1 MRLRGTVQ
9 KRPAQRISLSDKPRR
24 KFRAVSFVAAVMAAV
39 LTASAGIGA
48 YAADAETVP
57 PIKYT
62 VIEAESEDAAE
73 GTIEQAPDPDAIKGA
88 RIPEEKEPSKETEKT
103 ADKNTSE
110 DSQGGEEAASQEA
123 SEEGASE
130 EGASSEEASV
140 EEASAE
146 EASTEE
152 VSAEEA
158 ATEQTQETQGKD
170 KKLIIWVPK
179 TDYYEAFESL
189 KFITKSG
196 DEEGTKNKTTAYFV
210 TLTDKQPV
218 STNEGEYYKFSF
230 NLGSD
235 DDISLEAFGISS
247 NEEAGNDETPLNVE
261 RGELVEAAGEE
272 KKGFPW
278 LIVIAAAGVSVIA
291 LIAVAIVLSR
301 KGKKPKKEE
310 YSALKEAISC
320 ERPSELR
327 VYELKAN
334 GAPAIFSFEMTDRG
348 ARHLT
353 ELESNASGSRMSF
366 LKKTKLANTAVKAA
380 GKELHLIDTGKKP
393 EEVLCVLN
401 EAHSVVELEAGEGT
415 TLRLIWIPGTR
426 TDG

>member
-62 VIEAESEDAAE
+62 VMES
-73 GTIEQAPDPDAIKGA
+73 G
-88 RIPEEKEPSKETEKT
+88 
-103 ADKNTSE
+103 SE
-110 DSQGGEEAASQEA
+110 DSAAESSIGQMSDVEKLQGAKYSDEEAARKNAQEA
-123 SEEGASE
+123 QGEET
-130 EGASSEEASV
+130 
-140 EEASAE
+140 AE
-146 EASTEE
+146 TAQIAQE
-152 VSAEEA
+152 EEA
-158 ATEQTQETQGKD
+158 AETAQDTQAKG
-170 KKLIIWVPK
+170 KKLVIWVPK
-179 TDYYEAFESL
+179 TDYYDSFESIEFL
-189 KFITKSG
+189 TKSA
-196 DEEGTKNKTTAYFV
+196 DQEGTKSKTTAYFV

-261 RGELVEAAGEE
+261 RGEIVEAAGEE

-401 EAHSVVELEAGEGT
+401 EAHSVVELEAGAGT

>member
-103 ADKNTSE
+103 ADENASG
-110 DSQGGEEAASQEA
+110 DSQGGEEAAAQEA
-123 SEEGASE
+123 SAEGAS
-130 EGASSEEASV
+130 AEEAPA

-152 VSAEEA
+152 VPAEEA

-210 TLTDKQPV
+210 TLAEGQPV
-218 STNEGEYYKFSF
+218 NTNEGEYCKFSF
-230 NLGSD
+230 KLSSD
-235 DDISLEAFGISS
+235 DAIKLEAFGISS

-261 RGELVEAAGEE
+261 PGEIVEAAGEE

>member
-48 YAADAETVP
+48 YAADAETEP

-62 VIEAESEDAAE
+62 VMESGSEDSAAESSIGQMSDVDKLQGAKYPDEDAA
-73 GTIEQAPDPDAIKGA
+73 
-88 RIPEEKEPSKETEKT
+88 R
-103 ADKNTSE
+103 KNTQE
-110 DSQGGEEAASQEA
+110 AQEEEAAGTTTEAQGEEAA
-123 SEEGASE
+123 G
-130 EGASSEEASV
+130 
-140 EEASAE
+140 
-146 EASTEE
+146 TEE
-152 VSAEEA
+152 TAQGEETAETAQTAQEEEA
-158 ATEQTQETQGKD
+158 AETAQDTQAKG
-170 KKLIIWVPK
+170 KKLVIWVPK
-179 TDYYEAFESL
+179 TDYYDSFESIEFL
-189 KFITKSG
+189 TKSA
-196 DEEGTKNKTTAYFV
+196 DQEGTKSKTTAYFV

-247 NEEAGNDETPLNVE
+247 NEEEEGGGTQGKVPLDVE
-261 RGELVEAAGEE
+261 CGELAEVVKKDE
-272 KKGFPW
+272 KDFPW
-278 LIVIAAAGVSVIA
+278 LIVIAAAGALVIA
-291 LIAVAIVLSR
+291 LIAIAIVLSR
-301 KGKKPKKEE
+301 RGKKPKKEE

-327 VYELKAN
+327 VYELKSN

-366 LKKTKLANTAVKAA
+366 LKKTKLANTAVKVA

>member
-62 VIEAESEDAAE
+62 VIEAESEDSAAE
-73 GTIEQAPDPDAIKGA
+73 SSIGQMSDVEKLQGAKYPDEEAARKNAQEAQEEEAAGTT
-88 RIPEEKEPSKETEKT
+88 TE
-103 ADKNTSE
+103 A
-110 DSQGGEEAASQEA
+110 QGEEAA
-123 SEEGASE
+123 G
-130 EGASSEEASV
+130 
-140 EEASAE
+140 
-146 EASTEE
+146 TEE
-152 VSAEEA
+152 TAQGEETAETAQIAQEEEA
-158 ATEQTQETQGKD
+158 AETAQDTQAKG
-170 KKLIIWVPK
+170 KKLVIWVPK
-179 TDYYEAFESL
+179 TDYYDSFESIEFL
-189 KFITKSG
+189 TKSA
-196 DEEGTKNKTTAYFV
+196 DQEGTKSKTTAYFV

-261 RGELVEAAGEE
+261 RGEIVEAAGEE

>member
-62 VIEAESEDAAE
+62 VMES
-73 GTIEQAPDPDAIKGA
+73 G
-88 RIPEEKEPSKETEKT
+88 
-103 ADKNTSE
+103 SE
-110 DSQGGEEAASQEA
+110 DSAAESSIGQMSDVEKLQGAKYPDEGAARKNTQEAQEEEAAETAQD
-123 SEEGASE
+123 
-130 EGASSEEASV
+130 
-140 EEASAE
+140 
-146 EASTEE
+146 
-152 VSAEEA
+152 
-158 ATEQTQETQGKD
+158 TQAKG
-170 KKLIIWVPK
+170 KKLVIWVPK
-179 TDYYEAFESL
+179 TDYYDSFESIEFL
-189 KFITKSG
+189 TKSA
-196 DEEGTKNKTTAYFV
+196 DQEGTKSKTTAYFV

-261 RGELVEAAGEE
+261 RGEIVEAAGEE

>member
-62 VIEAESEDAAE
+62 VMES
-73 GTIEQAPDPDAIKGA
+73 G
-88 RIPEEKEPSKETEKT
+88 
-103 ADKNTSE
+103 SE
-110 DSQGGEEAASQEA
+110 DSAAESSIGQMSDVEKLQGAKSPDEGAARKNAQEAQEEEAAGTTTEAQGEEAA
-123 SEEGASE
+123 G
-130 EGASSEEASV
+130 
-140 EEASAE
+140 
-146 EASTEE
+146 TEE
-152 VSAEEA
+152 TAQGEETAETAQIAQEEEA
-158 ATEQTQETQGKD
+158 AETAQDTQAKG
-170 KKLIIWVPK
+170 KKLVIWVPK
-179 TDYYEAFESL
+179 TDYYDSFESIEFL
-189 KFITKSG
+189 TKSA
-196 DEEGTKNKTTAYFV
+196 DQEGTKSKTTAYFV

-261 RGELVEAAGEE
+261 RGEIVEAAGEE

>member
-62 VIEAESEDAAE
+62 VMES
-73 GTIEQAPDPDAIKGA
+73 G
-88 RIPEEKEPSKETEKT
+88 
-103 ADKNTSE
+103 SE
-110 DSQGGEEAASQEA
+110 DSAAESSIGQMSDVEKLQGAKYPDEEAARKNAQEAQEEEAAGTTTEAQGEEAA
-123 SEEGASE
+123 G
-130 EGASSEEASV
+130 
-140 EEASAE
+140 
-146 EASTEE
+146 TEE
-152 VSAEEA
+152 TAQGEETAETAQIAQEEEA
-158 ATEQTQETQGKD
+158 AETAQDTQAKG
-170 KKLIIWVPK
+170 KKLVIWVPK
-179 TDYYEAFESL
+179 TDYYDSFESIEFL
-189 KFITKSG
+189 TKSA
-196 DEEGTKNKTTAYFV
+196 DQEGTKSKTTAYFV

-261 RGELVEAAGEE
+261 RGEIVEAAGEE

>member
-62 VIEAESEDAAE
+62 VMES
-73 GTIEQAPDPDAIKGA
+73 G
-88 RIPEEKEPSKETEKT
+88 
-103 ADKNTSE
+103 SE
-110 DSQGGEEAASQEA
+110 DSAAESSIGQMSDVEKLQGAKYSDEEAARKNAQEAQEEEAAGTTTEAQGEEAA
-123 SEEGASE
+123 G
-130 EGASSEEASV
+130 
-140 EEASAE
+140 
-146 EASTEE
+146 TEE
-152 VSAEEA
+152 TAQGEETAETAQIAQEEEA
-158 ATEQTQETQGKD
+158 AETAQDTQAKG
-170 KKLIIWVPK
+170 KKLVIWVPK
-179 TDYYEAFESL
+179 TDYYDSFESIEFL
-189 KFITKSG
+189 TKSA
-196 DEEGTKNKTTAYFV
+196 DQEGTKSKTTAYFV

-261 RGELVEAAGEE
+261 RGELVEAAVEE

-291 LIAVAIVLSR
+291 LIAIAIVLSR

>member
-9 KRPAQRISLSDKPRR
+9 KRPAQRISLSDKLRR
-24 KFRAVSFVAAVMAAV
+24 KFRAVSFVAAVIAAV

-62 VIEAESEDAAE
+62 VMES
-73 GTIEQAPDPDAIKGA
+73 G
-88 RIPEEKEPSKETEKT
+88 
-103 ADKNTSE
+103 SE
-110 DSQGGEEAASQEA
+110 DSAAESSIGQMSDVEKLQGAKYSDEEAARKNAQEA
-123 SEEGASE
+123 QGEET
-130 EGASSEEASV
+130 
-140 EEASAE
+140 AE
-146 EASTEE
+146 TAQIAQE
-152 VSAEEA
+152 EEA
-158 ATEQTQETQGKD
+158 AETAQDTQAKG
-170 KKLIIWVPK
+170 KKLVIWVPK
-179 TDYYEAFESL
+179 TDYYDSFESIEFL
-189 KFITKSG
+189 TKSA
-196 DEEGTKNKTTAYFV
+196 DQEGTKSKTTAYFV

-261 RGELVEAAGEE
+261 RGELVEAAVEE

-291 LIAVAIVLSR
+291 LIAIAIVLSR

>member
-1 MRLRGTVQ
+1 M
-9 KRPAQRISLSDKPRR
+9 
-24 KFRAVSFVAAVMAAV
+24 
-39 LTASAGIGA
+39 
-48 YAADAETVP
+48 
-57 PIKYT
+57 
-62 VIEAESEDAAE
+62 IEAESEDAAE

-88 RIPEEKEPSKETEKT
+88 RIPEEKEPSKEEPSKETEKT

-235 DDISLEAFGISS
+235 
-247 NEEAGNDETPLNVE
+247 
-261 RGELVEAAGEE
+261 
-272 KKGFPW
+272 
-278 LIVIAAAGVSVIA
+278 
-291 LIAVAIVLSR
+291 
-301 KGKKPKKEE
+301 
-310 YSALKEAISC
+310 
-320 ERPSELR
+320 
-327 VYELKAN
+327 
-334 GAPAIFSFEMTDRG
+334 
-348 ARHLT
+348 
-353 ELESNASGSRMSF
+353 ESGQ
-366 LKKTKLANTAVKAA
+366 
-380 GKELHLIDTGKKP
+380 
-393 EEVLCVLN
+393 
-401 EAHSVVELEAGEGT
+401 
-415 TLRLIWIPGTR
+415 
-426 TDG
+426 

>member
-1 MRLRGTVQ
+1 M
-9 KRPAQRISLSDKPRR
+9 SDVEKLQGAKYPDEG
-24 KFRAVSFVAAVMAAV
+24 AA
-39 LTASAGIGA
+39 
-48 YAADAETVP
+48 
-57 PIKYT
+57 
-62 VIEAESEDAAE
+62 
-73 GTIEQAPDPDAIKGA
+73 
-88 RIPEEKEPSKETEKT
+88 R
-103 ADKNTSE
+103 KNTQE
-110 DSQGGEEAASQEA
+110 AQEEEAAGTTTEAQGEEAA
-123 SEEGASE
+123 G
-130 EGASSEEASV
+130 
-140 EEASAE
+140 
-146 EASTEE
+146 TEE
-152 VSAEEA
+152 TAQGEETAETAQIAQEEEA
-158 ATEQTQETQGKD
+158 AETAQDTQAKG
-170 KKLIIWVPK
+170 KKLVIWVPK
-179 TDYYEAFESL
+179 TDYYDSFESIEFL
-189 KFITKSG
+189 TKSA
-196 DEEGTKNKTTAYFV
+196 DQEGTKSKTTAYFV

-261 RGELVEAAGEE
+261 RGEIVEAAGEE

>member
-9 KRPAQRISLSDKPRR
+9 KRPAQRISLSDKLRR

-62 VIEAESEDAAE
+62 VMES
-73 GTIEQAPDPDAIKGA
+73 G
-88 RIPEEKEPSKETEKT
+88 
-103 ADKNTSE
+103 SE
-110 DSQGGEEAASQEA
+110 DSAAESSIGQMSDVEKLQGAKYSDEEAARKNAQEA
-123 SEEGASE
+123 QGEET
-130 EGASSEEASV
+130 
-140 EEASAE
+140 AE
-146 EASTEE
+146 TAQIAQE
-152 VSAEEA
+152 EEA
-158 ATEQTQETQGKD
+158 AETAQDTQAKG
-170 KKLIIWVPK
+170 KKLVIWVPK
-179 TDYYEAFESL
+179 TDYYDSFESIEFL
-189 KFITKSG
+189 TKSA
-196 DEEGTKNKTTAYFV
+196 DQEGTKSKTTAYFV

-261 RGELVEAAGEE
+261 RGELVEAAVEE

-291 LIAVAIVLSR
+291 LIAIAIVLSR

>member
-62 VIEAESEDAAE
+62 VMES
-73 GTIEQAPDPDAIKGA
+73 G
-88 RIPEEKEPSKETEKT
+88 
-103 ADKNTSE
+103 SE
-110 DSQGGEEAASQEA
+110 DSAAESSIGQMSDVEKLQGAKYSDEEAARKNAQEA
-123 SEEGASE
+123 QGEET
-130 EGASSEEASV
+130 
-140 EEASAE
+140 AE
-146 EASTEE
+146 TAQIAQE
-152 VSAEEA
+152 EEA
-158 ATEQTQETQGKD
+158 AETAQDTQAKG
-170 KKLIIWVPK
+170 KKLVIWVPK
-179 TDYYEAFESL
+179 TDYYDSFESIEFL
-189 KFITKSG
+189 TKSA
-196 DEEGTKNKTTAYFV
+196 DQEGTKSKTTAYFV

-261 RGELVEAAGEE
+261 RGELVEAAVEE

-291 LIAVAIVLSR
+291 LIAIAIVLSR

>member
-62 VIEAESEDAAE
+62 VMES
-73 GTIEQAPDPDAIKGA
+73 G
-88 RIPEEKEPSKETEKT
+88 
-103 ADKNTSE
+103 SE
-110 DSQGGEEAASQEA
+110 DSAAESSIGQMSDVEKLQGAKYSDEEAARKNAQEA
-123 SEEGASE
+123 QGEET
-130 EGASSEEASV
+130 
-140 EEASAE
+140 AE
-146 EASTEE
+146 TAQIAQE
-152 VSAEEA
+152 EEA
-158 ATEQTQETQGKD
+158 AGTEETAQGEETAETAQIAQEEEAAETAQDTQAKG
-170 KKLIIWVPK
+170 KKLVIWVPK
-179 TDYYEAFESL
+179 TDYYDSFESIEFL
-189 KFITKSG
+189 TKSA
-196 DEEGTKNKTTAYFV
+196 DQEGTKSKTTAYFV

-261 RGELVEAAGEE
+261 RGEIVEATGEE

>member
-1 MRLRGTVQ
+1 M
-9 KRPAQRISLSDKPRR
+9 
-24 KFRAVSFVAAVMAAV
+24 
-39 LTASAGIGA
+39 
-48 YAADAETVP
+48 
-57 PIKYT
+57 
-62 VIEAESEDAAE
+62 
-73 GTIEQAPDPDAIKGA
+73 
-88 RIPEEKEPSKETEKT
+88 
-103 ADKNTSE
+103 
-110 DSQGGEEAASQEA
+110 
-123 SEEGASE
+123 
-130 EGASSEEASV
+130 
-140 EEASAE
+140 
-146 EASTEE
+146 
-152 VSAEEA
+152 
-158 ATEQTQETQGKD
+158 
-170 KKLIIWVPK
+170 
-179 TDYYEAFESL
+179 
-189 KFITKSG
+189 TKSA
-196 DEEGTKNKTTAYFV
+196 DQEGTKSKTTAYFV

-261 RGELVEAAGEE
+261 RGELVEAAVEE

-291 LIAVAIVLSR
+291 LIAIAIVLSR

>member
-88 RIPEEKEPSKETEKT
+88 RIPEEKEPSKEEPSKETEKT
-103 ADKNTSE
+103 ADEN
-110 DSQGGEEAASQEA
+110 ASA
-123 SEEGASE
+123 
-130 EGASSEEASV
+130 

-210 TLTDKQPV
+210 TLAEGQPV
-218 STNEGEYYKFSF
+218 NTNEGEYCKFSF
-230 NLGSD
+230 KLSSD
-235 DDISLEAFGISS
+235 DAIKLEAFGISS

-261 RGELVEAAGEE
+261 RGEIVEAPGEE

-291 LIAVAIVLSR
+291 LIAIAIVLSR

>member
-62 VIEAESEDAAE
+62 VMES
-73 GTIEQAPDPDAIKGA
+73 G
-88 RIPEEKEPSKETEKT
+88 
-103 ADKNTSE
+103 SE
-110 DSQGGEEAASQEA
+110 DSAAESSIGQMSDVEKLQGAKYPDEGAARKNAQEAQEEEAAGTTTEAQGEEAA
-123 SEEGASE
+123 G
-130 EGASSEEASV
+130 
-140 EEASAE
+140 
-146 EASTEE
+146 TEE
-152 VSAEEA
+152 TAQGEETAETAQIAQEEEA
-158 ATEQTQETQGKD
+158 AETAQDTQAKG
-170 KKLIIWVPK
+170 KKLVIWVPK
-179 TDYYEAFESL
+179 TDYYDSFESIEFL
-189 KFITKSG
+189 TKSA
-196 DEEGTKNKTTAYFV
+196 DQEGTKSKTTAYFV

-261 RGELVEAAGEE
+261 PGEIVEAAGEE

>member
-62 VIEAESEDAAE
+62 VMES
-73 GTIEQAPDPDAIKGA
+73 G
-88 RIPEEKEPSKETEKT
+88 
-103 ADKNTSE
+103 SE
-110 DSQGGEEAASQEA
+110 DSAAESSIGQMSDVEKLQGAKYPDEEAARKNAQEAREEEAAGTTTEAQGEEAA
-123 SEEGASE
+123 G
-130 EGASSEEASV
+130 
-140 EEASAE
+140 
-146 EASTEE
+146 TEE
-152 VSAEEA
+152 TAQGEETAETAQIAQEEEA
-158 ATEQTQETQGKD
+158 AETAQDTQAKG
-170 KKLIIWVPK
+170 KKLVIWVPK
-179 TDYYEAFESL
+179 TDYYDSFESIEFL
-189 KFITKSG
+189 TKSA
-196 DEEGTKNKTTAYFV
+196 DQEGTKSKTTAYFV

-261 RGELVEAAGEE
+261 PGEIVEAAGEE

>member
-103 ADKNTSE
+103 ADENASG
-110 DSQGGEEAASQEA
+110 DSQGGEEAAAQEA
-123 SEEGASE
+123 SAEGAS
-130 EGASSEEASV
+130 AEEAPA

-152 VSAEEA
+152 VPAEEA

-210 TLTDKQPV
+210 TLAEGQPV
-218 STNEGEYYKFSF
+218 NTNEGEYCKFSF
-230 NLGSD
+230 KLSSD
-235 DDISLEAFGISS
+235 DAIKLEAFGISS

-261 RGELVEAAGEE
+261 RGEIVEAAGEE

>member
-62 VIEAESEDAAE
+62 VMES
-73 GTIEQAPDPDAIKGA
+73 G
-88 RIPEEKEPSKETEKT
+88 
-103 ADKNTSE
+103 SE
-110 DSQGGEEAASQEA
+110 DSAAESSIGQMSDVEKLQGAKYSDEEAARKNAQEA
-123 SEEGASE
+123 QGEET
-130 EGASSEEASV
+130 
-140 EEASAE
+140 AE
-146 EASTEE
+146 TAQIAQE
-152 VSAEEA
+152 EEA
-158 ATEQTQETQGKD
+158 AETAQDTQAKG
-170 KKLIIWVPK
+170 KKLVIWVPK
-179 TDYYEAFESL
+179 TDYYDSFESIEFL
-189 KFITKSG
+189 TKSA
-196 DEEGTKNKTTAYFV
+196 DQEGTKSKTTAYFV

-261 RGELVEAAGEE
+261 RGEIVEAAGEE

>member
-62 VIEAESEDAAE
+62 VMES
-73 GTIEQAPDPDAIKGA
+73 G
-88 RIPEEKEPSKETEKT
+88 
-103 ADKNTSE
+103 SE
-110 DSQGGEEAASQEA
+110 DSAAESSIGQMSDVEKLQGAKYPDEGAARKNAQEAQEEEAAGTAQD
-123 SEEGASE
+123 
-130 EGASSEEASV
+130 
-140 EEASAE
+140 
-146 EASTEE
+146 
-152 VSAEEA
+152 
-158 ATEQTQETQGKD
+158 TQAKG
-170 KKLIIWVPK
+170 KKLVIWVPK
-179 TDYYEAFESL
+179 TDYYDSFESIEFL
-189 KFITKSG
+189 TKSA
-196 DEEGTKNKTTAYFV
+196 DQEGTKSKTTAYFV

-261 RGELVEAAGEE
+261 RGEIVEAAGEE

>member
-1 MRLRGTVQ
+1 MT
-9 KRPAQRISLSDKPRR
+9 
-24 KFRAVSFVAAVMAAV
+24 
-39 LTASAGIGA
+39 
-48 YAADAETVP
+48 
-57 PIKYT
+57 
-62 VIEAESEDAAE
+62 
-73 GTIEQAPDPDAIKGA
+73 
-88 RIPEEKEPSKETEKT
+88 
-103 ADKNTSE
+103 
-110 DSQGGEEAASQEA
+110 
-123 SEEGASE
+123 
-130 EGASSEEASV
+130 
-140 EEASAE
+140 
-146 EASTEE
+146 
-152 VSAEEA
+152 
-158 ATEQTQETQGKD
+158 
-170 KKLIIWVPK
+170 
-179 TDYYEAFESL
+179 AFESL

-218 STNEGEYYKFSF
+218 STNEGEYCKFSF
-230 NLGSD
+230 KLSSD
-235 DDISLEAFGISS
+235 DAIKLEAFGVSS
-247 NEEAGNDETPLNVE
+247 NEDAGNDETPLNVE
-261 RGELVEAAGEE
+261 RGEIVEAAGEE

-415 TLRLIWIPGTR
+415 TLRMIWIPGTR

>member
-62 VIEAESEDAAE
+62 VMES
-73 GTIEQAPDPDAIKGA
+73 G
-88 RIPEEKEPSKETEKT
+88 
-103 ADKNTSE
+103 SE
-110 DSQGGEEAASQEA
+110 DSAAESSIGQMSDVEKLQGAKYPDEGAARKNAQEAQEEEAAETAQD
-123 SEEGASE
+123 
-130 EGASSEEASV
+130 
-140 EEASAE
+140 
-146 EASTEE
+146 
-152 VSAEEA
+152 
-158 ATEQTQETQGKD
+158 TQAKG
-170 KKLIIWVPK
+170 KKLVIWVPK
-179 TDYYEAFESL
+179 TDYYDSFESIEFL
-189 KFITKSG
+189 TKSA
-196 DEEGTKNKTTAYFV
+196 DQEGTKSKTTAYFV

-261 RGELVEAAGEE
+261 RGEIVEAAGEE

>member
-62 VIEAESEDAAE
+62 VMES
-73 GTIEQAPDPDAIKGA
+73 G
-88 RIPEEKEPSKETEKT
+88 
-103 ADKNTSE
+103 SE
-110 DSQGGEEAASQEA
+110 DSAAESSIGQMSDVEKLQGAKYPDEGAARKNAQEA
-123 SEEGASE
+123 Q
-130 EGASSEEASV
+130 EAK
-140 EEASAE
+140 
-146 EASTEE
+146 
-152 VSAEEA
+152 
-158 ATEQTQETQGKD
+158 G
-170 KKLIIWVPK
+170 KKLVIWVPK
-179 TDYYEAFESL
+179 TDYYDSFESIEFL
-189 KFITKSG
+189 TKSA
-196 DEEGTKNKTTAYFV
+196 DQEGTKSKTTAYFV

-261 RGELVEAAGEE
+261 RGEIVEAAGEE